1 MYCQHVRVDTTL
13 CTTSAYIIFN
23 FECGCPLH
31 PPHSIAIHESTTSRN
46 QVPRT
51 NSDFDMCIH
60 YNMEFWL
67 PVKNDNPDWERKVK
81 RGLAQPDQNNDAIRV
96 SFYECKG
103 AFSTQARCRPGLIAQ
118 GGCYGGRITDF
129 CYKDDDCLLRLVEL
143 QCACDA
149 AKKAAEQADED
160 RVHPEKQAEITQE
173 WRKAYD
179 DWMSAYEH
187 HRECP
192 DRRYMSQLF
201 QKLKRAN
208 VVADK
213 VYHPDSVRLGDHPGR
228 APEPIVGILRQYDA
242 PPRRY

>member
-1 MYCQHVRVDTTL
+1 
-13 CTTSAYIIFN
+13 
-23 FECGCPLH
+23 
-31 PPHSIAIHESTTSRN
+31 
-46 QVPRT
+46 
-51 NSDFDMCIH
+51 MCIH

-67 PVKNDNPDWERKVK
+67 PVLNDNPDWERRVK
-81 RGLAQPDQNNDAIRV
+81 RGLAQPDHNNDAVRV

-103 AFSTQARCRPGLIAQ
+103 VFSTQARCRLGLIAQ

-129 CYKDDDCLLRLVEL
+129 CYKDDDCLIRLVEL
-143 QCACDA
+143 QCAYDA
-149 AKKAAEQADED
+149 ARKAAELADED
-160 RVHPEKQAEITQE
+160 RLHPNRQAEITQE

-192 DRRYMSQLF
+192 DRRYMSGLF
-201 QKLKRAN
+201 QQLKRAN

-213 VYHPDSVRLGDHPGR
+213 VYLPDVVRLGEHPGK
-228 APEPIVGILRQYDA
+228 APEPIVGILRQYDP